1 MDRLAPVRPHWTGI
15 PFTAML
21 RDGSAV
27 FVKVF
32 PRKRLPPTALPA
44 LPVLVGLGL
53 REVPRPVASLSG
65 AFHEP
70 LGEDVVV
77 VFEHVDAP
85 RVDSTTLD
93 QARIGDLIGRLH
105 QQPQAPLARETFDWP
120 FEARW
125 RSLLAHAVT
134 DPPGDAMAAELR
146 AFLRE
151 HEPRLTDAWGS
162 FEKIITACRAA
173 TFEMVLT
180 HGDWRFNLL
189 HGADDAIHLVDWDEL
204 LLAPPERDTWF
215 ATDDPDFLRG
225 YRTVRG
231 SYEPSELATAYYVH
245 GRCFE
250 DLTGMLAAV
259 VEHDDPAGV
268 RSTAVAR
275 LSGPWMI
282 GLRERIARFRLA

>member
-1 MDRLAPVRPHWTGI
+1 MPVRPHWTGI
-15 PFTAML
+15 PYTATL

-32 PRKRLPPTALPA
+32 PGSRLPSTALPA

-53 REVPRPVASLSG
+53 PEVPRPLPSLSG
-65 AFHEP
+65 ALHKP
-70 LGEDVVV
+70 LGSDVVV

-85 RVDSTTLD
+85 RADSTTLD

-105 QQPQAPLARETFDWP
+105 QQPRAPLAQESFDWP
-120 FEARW
+120 FDARW
-125 RSLLAHAVT
+125 RSVLNRAQTKPPT
-134 DPPGDAMAAELR
+134 DDQSEALQH
-146 AFLRE
+146 FLRE
-151 HEPRLTDAWGS
+151 HDAALRVAWRS
-162 FEKIITACRAA
+162 FEQVTARCRAA
-173 TFEMVLT
+173 YFEMVLT

-231 SYEPSELATAYYVH
+231 SYQPNELATAYYVH
-245 GRCFE
+245 GRYFE
-250 DLTGMLAAV
+250 DLMGMLAAV

-268 RSTAVAR
+268 RSSAVAR
-275 LSGPWMI
+275 LNGAWLS
-282 GLRERIARFRLA
+282 GLRQRIARFGLA